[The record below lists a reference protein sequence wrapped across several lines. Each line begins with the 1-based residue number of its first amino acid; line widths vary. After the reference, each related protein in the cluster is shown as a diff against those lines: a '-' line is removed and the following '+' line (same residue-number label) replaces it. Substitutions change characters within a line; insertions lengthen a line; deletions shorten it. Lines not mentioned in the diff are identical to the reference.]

1 MAAISGAELGRQLR
15 EAAWSVATLLVRLA
29 EDSYVTWSDTVD
41 APTSAVM
48 TGPTAESHLQAHH
61 GLSSE
66 EASVLLSAA
75 DASGTSDP
83 AVPLEELLRTNRA
96 GRDERR
102 LSLDELLEE
111 YR

>member
-1 MAAISGAELGRQLR
+1 M
-15 EAAWSVATLLVRLA
+15 ATLLVRLA
-29 EDSYVTWSDTVD
+29 EDSYVIWSDTVD

-48 TGPTAESHLQAHH
+48 TGHAAESHLRTHH

-66 EASVLLSAA
+66 EASAMLSAA

-96 GRDERR
+96 GREERR